1 MLRASFRDPH
11 KIKRARLGAESAEPA
26 STPTGTV
33 YLSYASQDAEAAQR
47 ICAALRSAG
56 VEVWF
61 DQSELRGGDAW
72 DRQIRER
79 IHDCRLFIALISAHT
94 EARDEGYF
102 RHEWKLAVERT
113 HHMSDKKPFLVPV
126 VIDDTRERGASVPD
140 KLHEVQWTRLP
151 GGETPPEF
159 VERVRRLV
167 SPEPYNAP
175 AATVLPAGAAPA
187 RPQAMREPV
196 PAPRQSKWALPAIA
210 VAVVAGALVYF
221 AIDRFWIS
229 KHPALQPTAPA
240 AQANATPTAFSP
252 PPHSIA
258 VLPFVN
264 MSGDKEQEYFSDG
277 LSEELLNDLAR
288 IDELQ
293 VAARTSAFSFKG
305 KDTDIGTVARKL
317 NVGAVLEGSV
327 RRSAHTVRVTAQLIN
342 AVNGFHM
349 WSQTYDRGLG
359 DVLKLQT
366 EIAEAVAS
374 ALKVKLLGDA
384 VSEMK
389 VGGTRNAAAYDAY
402 LRSTSAYW
410 QVRNASDNESVRL
423 GYQEAV
429 RLDPNFALAYA
440 GWSLALNAYADLF
453 AQGPAVG
460 DFYRQAR
467 AQALKAV
474 SLAPELAE
482 GHLALAIAYERS
494 LDFTRASDEF
504 QRAMTLAPGNARV
517 LRNYSAF
524 AVSMGHTDA
533 GIAAARRAKV
543 LDPLNGNSH
552 GFLSQDLRLA
562 RQYDEAL
569 AASRDSLSLLP
580 NDPTLPA
587 VGALVYYA
595 LGDFETMRT
604 VCEGD
609 KQGDI
614 HDYQVCLALAY
625 HKLGRQ
631 TDAASALARFKALRG
646 DAGAYGYATIY
657 AQWGDAR
664 EALGWLESALG
675 LRDPQL
681 ISLKTE
687 PLLDPLR
694 KEARFQA
701 IERELKFPN

>member
-1 MLRASFRDPH
+1 MSELV
-11 KIKRARLGAESAEPA
+11 PA
-26 STPTGTV
+26 S
-33 YLSYASQDAEAAQR
+33 
-47 ICAALRSAG
+47 
-56 VEVWF
+56 
-61 DQSELRGGDAW
+61 
-72 DRQIRER
+72 
-79 IHDCRLFIALISAHT
+79 
-94 EARDEGYF
+94 
-102 RHEWKLAVERT
+102 
-113 HHMSDKKPFLVPV
+113 
-126 VIDDTRERGASVPD
+126 
-140 KLHEVQWTRLP
+140 
-151 GGETPPEF
+151 
-159 VERVRRLV
+159 RR
-167 SPEPYNAP
+167 
-175 AATVLPAGAAPA
+175 
-187 RPQAMREPV
+187 
-196 PAPRQSKWALPAIA
+196 SKWALPAIA
-210 VAVVAGALVYF
+210 AAVVAGALVYLAF
-221 AIDRFWIS
+221 DRFWIS
-229 KHPALQPTAPA
+229 KQPTLQSTAPS
-240 AQANATPTAFSP
+240 AQASAAPTAFSP

-327 RRSAHTVRVTAQLIN
+327 RRSAHTVRVSAQLIN

-349 WSQTYDRGLG
+349 WSQTYDRDLG

-402 LRSTSAYW
+402 LRSASAYW
-410 QVRNASDNESVRL
+410 QVSSERDTESVRA
-423 GYQEAV
+423 GFQEAV
-429 RLDPNFALAYA
+429 HLDPNFALAYA

-552 GFLSQDLRLA
+552 GFLSTDLRLA

-569 AASRDSLSLLP
+569 AAYQDALVLLP
-580 NDPTLPA
+580 NDPSLPP
-587 VGALVYYA
+587 VGALVFYA

>member
-1 MLRASFRDPH
+1 
-11 KIKRARLGAESAEPA
+11 
-26 STPTGTV
+26 
-33 YLSYASQDAEAAQR
+33 
-47 ICAALRSAG
+47 
-56 VEVWF
+56 
-61 DQSELRGGDAW
+61 
-72 DRQIRER
+72 
-79 IHDCRLFIALISAHT
+79 
-94 EARDEGYF
+94 
-102 RHEWKLAVERT
+102 
-113 HHMSDKKPFLVPV
+113 
-126 VIDDTRERGASVPD
+126 
-140 KLHEVQWTRLP
+140 
-151 GGETPPEF
+151 
-159 VERVRRLV
+159 
-167 SPEPYNAP
+167 
-175 AATVLPAGAAPA
+175 
-187 RPQAMREPV
+187 
-196 PAPRQSKWALPAIA
+196 
-210 VAVVAGALVYF
+210 
-221 AIDRFWIS
+221 
-229 KHPALQPTAPA
+229 
-240 AQANATPTAFSP
+240 
-252 PPHSIA
+252 
-258 VLPFVN
+258 

-293 VAARTSAFSFKG
+293 VAARTSAFAFKG

-374 ALKVKLLGDA
+374 ALKVKLLADA

-402 LRSTSAYW
+402 LRSASAYW
-410 QVRNASDNESVRL
+410 QASSASDTEPVRA

-440 GWSLALNAYADLF
+440 GWSVALDAYAYLF
-453 AQGPAVG
+453 AQGPAIG
-460 DFYRQAR
+460 DFYHQAR

-482 GHLALAIAYERS
+482 GHLALALSYERS
-494 LDFTRASDEF
+494 LDLTYAKKEWE
-504 QRAMTLAPGNARV
+504 RAMRLAPGNARV
-517 LRNYSAF
+517 LRDYSGF
-524 AVSMGHTDA
+524 AVLMGHTDA

-552 GFLSQDLRLA
+552 GFLSTALRFA

-569 AASRDSLSLLP
+569 AAYQDALALLP
-580 NDPTLPA
+580 NDPSLPA
-587 VGALVYYA
+587 SGAFLYYA

-609 KQGDI
+609 KQGDLQE
-614 HDYQVCLALAY
+614 YQVCLALAY

-631 TDAASALARFKALRG
+631 RDAASALARFKALRG

-657 AQWGDAR
+657 AQWGDVR
-664 EALGWLESALG
+664 EALGWLERALR

-681 ISLKTE
+681 ISLKTD

-694 KEARFQA
+694 NEPRLQA
-701 IERELKFPN
+701 VERELKFPE